1 MDNLAHTHTYKEDE
15 KMDFE
20 MRLYRE
26 RRRRQQE
33 EEYKEYI
40 RDQRILGMALLVVS
54 ILSFPWHQ
62 EGMFV
67 VYCGMLGVMPWIPE
81 KRR

>member
-1 MDNLAHTHTYKEDE
+1 MDNLARYEEDK

-20 MRLYRE
+20 MRMYGE

-40 RDQRILGMALLVVS
+40 RFQRILGVALIAVS
-54 ILSFPWHQ
+54 ILSFPLHQ

-67 VYCGMLGVMPWIPE
+67 VFCGMLGIMPWIPE
-81 KRR
+81 NRR

>member
-1 MDNLAHTHTYKEDE
+1 MNNLAHTYEED
-15 KMDFE
+15 KITDFE
-20 MRLYRE
+20 MRMYRE

-40 RDQRILGMALLVVS
+40 RDQRILGVVLIVVS
-54 ILSFPWHQ
+54 ILTLPLHQ
-62 EGMFV
+62 EGVFV
-67 VYCGMLGVMPWIPE
+67 VFCGMLGVMPWIPE

>member
-1 MDNLAHTHTYKEDE
+1 MDNLAHTYEEDE

-20 MRLYRE
+20 MRMYRE
-26 RRRRQQE
+26 RRRRKRE
-33 EEYKEYI
+33 EEYKVYI
-40 RDQRILGMALLVVS
+40 RNQRILGVALIVVS
-54 ILSFPWHQ
+54 ILTLPLHQ

-67 VYCGMLGVMPWIPE
+67 TFCGMLGITPWIPE